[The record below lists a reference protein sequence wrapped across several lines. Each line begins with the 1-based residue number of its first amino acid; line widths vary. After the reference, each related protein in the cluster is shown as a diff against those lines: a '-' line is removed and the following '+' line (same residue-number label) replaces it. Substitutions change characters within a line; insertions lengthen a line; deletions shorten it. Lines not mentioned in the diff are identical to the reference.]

1 MKASLGSLA
10 VALGFAAAVTGAV
23 LAGVA
28 ARRRDPRMTRT
39 ARTFVWIVLAAAV
52 AAVAVMEWA
61 LLSHDFSL
69 RYVAEN
75 GSRETPTLFTVA
87 SLWAALAGSILLW
100 TLILSIHLAFAAFRW
115 RRHSQDPL
123 IGWATSVAFVAAAF
137 FFGLMLGPANP
148 FRSVIGAVPSDGTG
162 PNPLLQNHPMMAF
175 HPPLLY
181 LGYVGFTI
189 PFALAI
195 AALISGR
202 VGEQWLRLTRG
213 ATLIAWSCLTGGIV
227 LGAWWSYEVL
237 GWGGYW
243 AWDPVEN
250 AALIPWFTATAYLH
264 SVIVQER
271 RGMLRVWNLSL
282 LIATYC
288 LTILGTFLTR
298 SGVVNSVHAFT
309 QSAVGPTLIA
319 YLAAVAVIGLAL
331 LAWRGDRL
339 HAPGRIDSPLSREAA
354 FLGNNL
360 VLTGLA
366 VVVVTGTVFPLLAE
380 GLWGQQLSVGEP
392 YFNRLTGPLGLTL
405 LLLMAVAPLLPYR
418 AADPTQLRR
427 RLLGPTAAGTAT
439 VVVVVA
445 AGVRGVLPVL
455 AFGLAATTVWSILS
469 VVASAVHS
477 RARTSGEHLVRAA
490 AHTVATNR
498 RRYGGLLVHLG
509 VVVLAVGL
517 TASHNYSSHREVD
530 LARGQSATVGGYTV
544 TYLDTVDHNA
554 GNKLTKSARIRVVH
568 HGDDLGIYTPSL
580 SIFRGATTAIGT
592 PSVHPGLT
600 RDVYL
605 TLTSSPDDRGRVTLG
620 VFINPLVTWLWLGG
634 MIMVAGAV
642 VAGWPRRR
650 GRPRREPGDTVSV
663 EANELGRPLTSV
675 SA

>member
-1 MKASLGSLA
+1 MKSTLGSLA
-10 VALGFAAAVTGAV
+10 VILGFAAAITGAV
-23 LAGVA
+23 LSAIA
-28 ARRRDPRMTRT
+28 ARRRDPRMTAVSRW
-39 ARTFVWIVLAAAV
+39 FVWLVLAAAV
-52 AAVAVMEWA
+52 AAVVVMEWA
-61 LLSHDFSL
+61 LLSNDFSVQ
-69 RYVAEN
+69 YVAN
-75 GSRETPTLFTVA
+75 NHSRETPMLFTIA

-100 TLILSIHLAFAAFRW
+100 TLILCAHLAFAAFRW
-115 RRHSQDPL
+115 RRHTGDPL
-123 IGWATSVAFVAAAF
+123 ISWATSVAFVAAAF

-148 FRSVIGAVPSDGTG
+148 FTATSGPIPLDGAG

-181 LGYVGFTI
+181 LGYVGFTM
-189 PFALAI
+189 PFALAM

-213 ATLIAWSCLTGGIV
+213 ATLLAWSCLTGGIV

-309 QSAVGPTLIA
+309 QSAVGPTLIG
-319 YLAAVAVIGLAL
+319 YLAAVAVIALGL

-366 VVVVTGTVFPLLAE
+366 AVVVTGTVFPLLADAV
-380 GLWGQQLSVGEP
+380 WGQQLSVGEP
-392 YFNRLTGPLGLTL
+392 YFNRLAAPLGLTL

-418 AADPTQLRR
+418 AADVSQLRR
-427 RLLGPTAAGTAT
+427 RLLGPALAAT
-439 VVVVVA
+439 VTMTAITA
-445 AGVRGVLPVL
+445 AGVRGVLQVL
-455 AFGLAATTVWSILS
+455 AFGLAAATVWSIGG
-469 VVASAVHS
+469 VVTGAVHS
-477 RARTSGEHLVRAA
+477 RMRSTSDGLASA
-490 AHTVATNR
+490 TIHTLATNR

-509 VVVLAVGL
+509 VVILAVGL
-517 TASHNYSSHREVD
+517 TASHNYSTHREVELD
-530 LARGQSATVGGYTV
+530 RGQSAMVKGYTV
-544 TYLDTVDHNA
+544 TYLGVSERRTD
-554 GNKLTKSARIRVVH
+554 NKLTIAARVRVAD
-568 HGDDLGIYTPSL
+568 GDRTLGVYTPNL
-580 SIFRGATTAIGT
+580 AIFRGATEAIGT
-592 PSVHPGLT
+592 PSVRPGLT
-600 RDVYL
+600 RDIYL
-605 TLTSSPDDRGRVTLG
+605 TLTSSPDERGHVRIG

-634 MIMVAGAV
+634 LVMVVGAV

-650 GRPRREPGDTVSV
+650 RRLPAPPAPSSTDGDRV
-663 EANELGRPLTSV
+663 LTG
-675 SA
+675 ATA